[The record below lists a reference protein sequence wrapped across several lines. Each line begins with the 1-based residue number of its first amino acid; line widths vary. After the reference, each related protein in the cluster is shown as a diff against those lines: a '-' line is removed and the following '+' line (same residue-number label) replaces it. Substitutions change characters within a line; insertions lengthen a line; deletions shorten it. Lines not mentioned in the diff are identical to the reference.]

1 MNGRMTRGWRSNSN
15 FKSIPSHQK
24 GGQKVVC
31 RLVEKC
37 TVSRRSALGRLHKL
51 CSGAWKWH
59 FWIIS
64 SVSPKGT
71 TKQCTFEKR
80 DSLWG
85 GTRDKGLHQRKWFQL
100 MNVCIHR
107 PWCLRSHITRC
118 VPSSVAFGNPLL
130 GIGYFLSEHLCYCKV
145 STGHRYLI

>member
-24 GGQKVVC
+24 GGQKVVW

-80 DSLWG
+80 DSPPRRHSG
-85 GTRDKGLHQRKWFQL
+85 QRSPSKEMISAYECMYSSAL
-100 MNVCIHR
+100 MLEVPYNKVCSILSCFWE
-107 PWCLRSHITRC
+107 PTSWDT
-118 VPSSVAFGNPLL
+118 F
-130 GIGYFLSEHLCYCKV
+130 FLSISV
-145 STGHRYLI
+145 TVRFQQDIDI